1 MDGQAGLFG
10 ENSFQL
16 QAGTPTLVE
25 SQLRMRKVLQSDRV
39 NTNTQNT
46 QKYVI
51 HTITTWSRCEAL
63 GVSLGN
69 LLVLGGALV
78 LVLVFVGDLDTIFSF
93 SQATSSRANSVKEL
107 RC

>member
-1 MDGQAGLFG
+1 
-10 ENSFQL
+10 
-16 QAGTPTLVE
+16 
-25 SQLRMRKVLQSDRV
+25 MRKVLQSYRV

-46 QKYVI
+46 QKYTI
-51 HTITTWSRCEAL
+51 HINITWSRCEAL

-93 SQATSSRANSVKEL
+93 S
-107 RC
+107 